1 MPSHSTKS
9 ASVAGVISPEE
20 PQVLTYAECQKKGY
34 DFVVGV
40 PCSCFKQ
47 FIVDLQADP
56 RVRYIPAT
64 KEDTAVALA
73 VGAYFSG
80 RKPLVFLQNSGLGNI
95 VNIVSSLLIPYAV
108 PIDFLISMREK
119 PFEHT
124 HMYKISKD
132 IISLLELDANV
143 HLVDSSHHS

>member
-1 MPSHSTKS
+1 MHPHPAIS
-9 ASVAGVISPEE
+9 ASKSPTL
-20 PQVLTYAECQKKGY
+20 PSSQPMTYAEFRQKGY
-34 DFVVGV
+34 DFIVGV

-56 RVRYIPAT
+56 TMRYIPAT
-64 KEDTAVALA
+64 KEDTAVAMA

-80 RKPLVFLQNSGLGNI
+80 KKPLVFLQNSGLGHI
-95 VNIVSSLLIPYAV
+95 VNIVSSLLIPYHI

-124 HMYKISKD
+124 HMYKITKD
-132 IISLLELDANV
+132 IVSLLELENHV
-143 HLVDSSHHS
+143 HLIDSSAHS